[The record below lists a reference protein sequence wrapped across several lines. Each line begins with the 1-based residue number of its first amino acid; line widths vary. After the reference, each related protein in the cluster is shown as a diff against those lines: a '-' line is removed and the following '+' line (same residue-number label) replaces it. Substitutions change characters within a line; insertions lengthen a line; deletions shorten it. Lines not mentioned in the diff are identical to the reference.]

1 MDLAKYVL
9 VSDATLNYDYRNFPL
24 LDFLSCAPSD
34 ILPEIFYNYLKGESS
49 PALPDGRVKL
59 APYSVRKLEAAL
71 LRHNR
76 REDVVVAHEDH
87 LSRFI
92 RDDTEVMGIS
102 TMDPLGTGPLTVS
115 YTVLFDSKGYPWV
128 RREWYGLL
136 AKVNAA
142 RKGKKARLV
151 VGGPGV
157 WEFTLFPDELDRCS
171 IDYAFQGEVDDIAC
185 ELFECI
191 SRGNIDT
198 SFLYNGYLS
207 FDENFHRSYRDDGRF
222 ITRKPGVK
230 SYPSLND
237 IPEIVEPSAKGMT
250 EVMRGCGV
258 GCDFCEV
265 TLRPSRYY
273 PPEKVKKELAVNATG
288 GGFRNAWL
296 HSDEIFAYRHGRM
309 FEPNREALVELFSG
323 VMSVPG
329 ISSTNPTHG
338 RISIPASYPSLVK
351 ELGTIARAGPSNW
364 IGVQV
369 GVETGSERLARIH
382 MPNKTLPLR
391 IGSDGSWQDI
401 VWWGVHNFNRNFWRP
416 AFTCQ
421 VGQREETDEDNW
433 DTVELI
439 NRLSNSMFDGK
450 PFEFTITPMQNVP
463 LGLIKSRSFS
473 RIQLNESQLAV
484 YYAAYRH
491 LAKVAARD
499 SPSSSQ
505 GRVMSRLGI
514 SSLIPLGGWLM
525 MHRIEHICRS
535 NGMDIEKVKRYGL
548 DISGNTTR
556 PKQVAT

>member
-1 MDLAKYVL
+1 MAKYVL

-49 PALPDGRVKL
+49 PALPDGRVKY
-59 APYSVRKLEAAL
+59 APYSVRKLEASL
-71 LRHNR
+71 LRCNR
-76 REDVVVAHEDH
+76 REDVVVAHEDY
-87 LSRFI
+87 LSNFI
-92 RDDTEVMGIS
+92 RDDTKVIGVS

-115 YTVLFDSKGYPWV
+115 YTILFDSKDHPWV
-128 RREWYGLL
+128 RREWYGLM

-142 RKGKKARLV
+142 RKGKKAKLV

-157 WEFTLFPDELDRCS
+157 WEFTLFPDELDRCC
-171 IDYAFQGEVDDIAC
+171 IDYAFQGEVDDVAC
-185 ELFECI
+185 SLFECI
-191 SRGNIDT
+191 SNGETD
-198 SFLYNGYLS
+198 SSLFYNGYMS
-207 FDENFHRSYRDDGRF
+207 FDEYFHRNYRNDDRF
-222 ITRKPGVK
+222 IVRKPGVR
-230 SYPSLND
+230 SYPSLD
-237 IPEIVEPSAKGMT
+237 EIPEIVGPSAKGMT

-273 PPEKVKKELAVNATG
+273 PVEKVRKELAVNAAAG
-288 GGFRNAWL
+288 SSNAWL

-309 FEPNREALVELFSG
+309 FEPNREALVELFSS

-329 ISSTNPTHG
+329 IASTNPTHG
-338 RISIPASYPSLVK
+338 RISIPAAFPSLVK

-364 IGVQV
+364 IGIQV

-439 NRLSNSMFDGK
+439 NRLSNSMFDGN

-473 RIQLNESQLAV
+473 QIRLNESQLAV

-491 LAKVAARD
+491 LAKMATRD
-499 SPSSSQ
+499 SPSCSQ
-505 GRVMSRLGI
+505 GRITSRLGI
-514 SSLIPLGGWLM
+514 SGLIPLGGWLM
-525 MHRIEHICRS
+525 MRRIERICR
-535 NGMDIEKVKRYGL
+535 NRGLDVEKVKRYGV
-548 DISGNTTR
+548 DAQYHNMR
-556 PKQVAT
+556 PGRMAT